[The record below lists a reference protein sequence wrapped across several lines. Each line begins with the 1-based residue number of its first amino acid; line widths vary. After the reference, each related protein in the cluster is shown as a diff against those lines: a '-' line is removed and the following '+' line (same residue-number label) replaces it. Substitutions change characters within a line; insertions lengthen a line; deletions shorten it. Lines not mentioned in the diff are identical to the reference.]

1 MSKEDVD
8 KLIDKYLAGECTP
21 EERAIIE
28 RAYFKLAASEE
39 AAVDPSQLKRQ
50 RKRIWKRLQGDEKPW
65 ITRYAR
71 IAAAAVLLCIG
82 VSAFFLSR
90 MGEKTE
96 GPSLASQTI
105 SPGQHVAMLTLAD
118 GRKVNLSKAQSGII
132 VGDGIT
138 YVDGSNV
145 LHGHTEKPT
154 NPFGSESTSTQQNEG
169 KEPSANHES
178 SSFTLETPK
187 GGTYQITLSDGT
199 KVWLNAESKLI
210 YPEQFSDQERIV
222 FLEGEAFFDVSKQF
236 KKADRLQRVPFKV
249 ISKQQEVNVLGTQF
263 NITAYPD
270 EEEITTTLVEGA
282 VNVGSRLAA
291 KRYKL
296 MPHQQAKWSKQGYT
310 VKEVNVKEFVD
321 WLRGYFT
328 FNQTPLKTA
337 MAEIGRWYNIEISY
351 RGNLDNIYFGGSF
364 SRSKSL
370 EDVLNIL
377 SSTAAMKFKIEER
390 RIIVMPE

>member
-28 RAYFKLAASEE
+28 KAYFKLAAAEE
-39 AAVDPSQLKRQ
+39 STVDPSQLKRQ
-50 RKRIWKRLQGDEKPW
+50 RKRIWKRLQGDEKLW

-71 IAAAAVLLCIG
+71 IAAAVLLCIG
-82 VSAFFLSR
+82 ASAFFLSR
-90 MGEKTE
+90 IGEKPE
-96 GPSLASQTI
+96 GASLVSQTI

-138 YVDGSNV
+138 YADGSNV
-145 LHGHTEKPT
+145 LHGHAEKSKERFD
-154 NPFGSESTSTQQNEG
+154 NKSTSTESNEW
-169 KEPSANHES
+169 KEPSANQES
-178 SSFTLETPK
+178 PSFTLETPK

-199 KVWLNAESKLI
+199 KVWLNAESKLT

-263 NITAYPD
+263 NITAYPG

-282 VNVGSRLAA
+282 VNVGSRLAT
-291 KRYKL
+291 KRYRL
-296 MPHQQAKWSKQGYT
+296 MPQQQAKWSKQGYT
-310 VKEVNVKEFVD
+310 VKKVNVKEFVD
-321 WLRGYFT
+321 WVRGYFT

-337 MAEIGRWYNIEISY
+337 MTEIGRWYNIDIDY
-351 RGNLDNIYFGGSF
+351 QGNLDNMYFGGSF
-364 SRSKSL
+364 SRSKNL
-370 EDVLNIL
+370 QEVLNIL
-377 SSTAAMKFKIEER
+377 SSTAAMKFKIEGR
-390 RIIVMPE
+390 RVIVMPE

>member
-8 KLIDKYLAGECTP
+8 KLIDKYLAGECTS

-28 RAYFKLAASEE
+28 RAYFKWAASEE
-39 AAVDPSQLKRQ
+39 SAVDPSQLKRQ

-71 IAAAAVLLCIG
+71 IAAAVLLCIG
-82 VSAFFLSR
+82 ASAFFLSR
-90 MGEKTE
+90 MGEKPE
-96 GPSLASQTI
+96 GASLASQTI
-105 SPGQHVAMLTLAD
+105 NPGQHVAMLTLAD

-145 LHGHTEKPT
+145 LHGHTEKED
-154 NPFGSESTSTQQNEG
+154 PFDSESTSTQPNEG
-169 KEPSANHES
+169 EGSSANQES
-178 SSFTLETPK
+178 PSFTLETPK

-199 KVWLNAESKLI
+199 QVWLNAESKLT

-282 VNVGSRLAA
+282 VNVGSRLAT
-291 KRYKL
+291 KRYRL
-296 MPHQQAKWSKQGYT
+296 LPQQQAKWSKQGYT
-310 VKEVNVKEFVD
+310 VKKVNVKEFVD
-321 WLRGYFT
+321 WVRGYFT

-337 MAEIGRWYNIEISY
+337 MTEIGRWYNIEINY
-351 RGNLDNIYFGGSF
+351 QGNLDNMYFGGSF

-370 EDVLNIL
+370 QEVLDIL
-377 SSTAAMKFKIEER
+377 SSTAAMKFKIEGR
-390 RIIVMPE
+390 RVIVMPE